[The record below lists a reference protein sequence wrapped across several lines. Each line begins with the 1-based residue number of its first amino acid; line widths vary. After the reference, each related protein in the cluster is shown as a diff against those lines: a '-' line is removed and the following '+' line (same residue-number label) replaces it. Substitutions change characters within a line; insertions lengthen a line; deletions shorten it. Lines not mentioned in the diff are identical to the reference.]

1 MPAPVFIQPRA
12 TQSLSGLGALDDL
25 EPAGVRAMSAGGLLV
40 SGLIG
45 YGAYHLYKTK
55 HPVWATLVGLVAITG
70 VPGALY
76 GVATGKLPG
85 SV

>member
-12 TQSLSGLGALDDL
+12 TQSLSGLGALDNL
-25 EPAGVRAMSAGGLLV
+25 EPAGVR
-40 SGLIG
+40 
-45 YGAYHLYKTK
+45 
-55 HPVWATLVGLVAITG
+55 
-70 VPGALY
+70 ALY